1 MDVKISSTPAPALCI
16 PDLSGR
22 AVLVTG
28 SSTGIGAAIARGFA
42 TQGARVA
49 LHAHAHPEAAEAIA
63 AEIAAAGGT
72 AVVVRGDVR
81 SPDACTAL
89 VQAAHQMLG
98 GLDVLINNAGG
109 VVERRPVRDMDDA
122 FYDKVVDL
130 NARSVFACSRAALPF
145 MEAQGSGS
153 IIVTT
158 SLAARS
164 GGGGRSV
171 MYASSK
177 AFAST
182 FTRGLARE
190 VARFGIRVNA
200 VAPGVIDKPNK
211 QLTTPQHQQETAVRM
226 TPMRRVGTVEE
237 CVGAYLF
244 LASPALAG
252 FVTGQ
257 VIEVNG
263 GLQMP

>member
-1 MDVKISSTPAPALCI
+1 MGLQI
-16 PDLSGR
+16 PDLPGK

-28 SSTGIGAAIARGFA
+28 SSTGIGAAVARGFGA
-42 TQGARVA
+42 QGARVA
-49 LHAHAHPEAAEAIA
+49 IHGHSHLEAAEEVATSIR
-63 AEIAAAGGT
+63 EAGGT
-72 AVVVRGDVR
+72 AFVLTGDVR
-81 SPDACTAL
+81 GADACAAL
-89 VQAAHQMLG
+89 VAEAHRVLG
-98 GLDVLINNAGG
+98 GLDVLVNNAGG
-109 VVERRPVRDMDDA
+109 VVERRPVREIDDA
-122 FYDKVVDL
+122 FYDAVLDL

-145 MEAQGSGS
+145 MEATGGA
-153 IIVTT
+153 IIATT

-171 MYASSK
+171 LYAASK
-177 AFAST
+177 AFVST

-190 VARFGIRVNA
+190 VARHGIRVNA
-200 VAPGVIDKPNK
+200 VAPGVIGKPNIAA
-211 QLTTPQHQQETAVRM
+211 TTSQSRQDKAIQM

-237 CVGAYLF
+237 CVGAYLY
-244 LASPALAG
+244 LASGNLSG